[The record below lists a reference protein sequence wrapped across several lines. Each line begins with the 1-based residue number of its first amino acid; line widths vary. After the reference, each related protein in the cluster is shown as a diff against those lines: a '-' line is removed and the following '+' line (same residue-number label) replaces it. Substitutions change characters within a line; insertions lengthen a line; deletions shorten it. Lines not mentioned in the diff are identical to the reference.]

1 MNKDAK
7 NLSENKMKS
16 FILLLFFS
24 MSLFAIQKA
33 NISDYMKN
41 NILQATSIIKQK
53 DLSKEEKASKIFP
66 LFDTVFDYKLMTKL
80 SLGKDNWLKMTK
92 AQRAEFTNQFITKL
106 KQSYIDKLDLYT
118 DEKLRIIGLKEV
130 NKKRILLLTQLVG
143 DKDTYDITYKFYKSR
158 DDNWLIYDVDI
169 IGVSLIQV
177 YRAQFNGALQDGSY
191 QTLLNRLN
199 KVKND

>member
-7 NLSENKMKS
+7 NLSENNMKS
-16 FILLLFFS
+16 FVLLLFFS

-33 NISDYMKN
+33 DISDYMKN

>member
-7 NLSENKMKS
+7 NLSRNKMKS

-24 MSLFAIQKA
+24 ISLFAIQKA
-33 NISDYMKN
+33 NISDYMRA
-41 NILQATSIIKQK
+41 NILQATFIIKQK
-53 DLSKEEKASKIFP
+53 DLSNEEKASKIFP
-66 LFDTVFDYKLMTKL
+66 LFDTIFDYKLMTKL
-80 SLGKDNWLKMTK
+80 SLGKENWIKMTQK
-92 AQRAEFTNQFITKL
+92 QRAEFTNQFIAKL

-158 DDNWLIYDVDI
+158 DNNWLIYDVNI
-169 IGVSLIQV
+169 VGVSLIQV

-191 QTLLNRLN
+191 QTLLDRL
-199 KVKND
+199 KKSKK

>member
-7 NLSENKMKS
+7 NLSRNKMKS
-16 FILLLFFS
+16 FILLIFFS
-24 MSLFAIQKA
+24 ISLFAIQKA
-33 NISDYMKN
+33 NISDYMEA

-53 DLSKEEKASKIFP
+53 DLTNEEKSLKIFP

-80 SLGKDNWLKMTK
+80 SLGKDNWLKMTQE
-92 AQRAEFTNQFITKL
+92 QRAEFTKQFIAKL
-106 KQSYIDKLDLYT
+106 KQSYIDKIDLYT
-118 DEKLRIIGLKEV
+118 DEKLHMVGLKEV

-143 DKDTYDITYKFYKSR
+143 HKDTYDINYKFYKSK
-158 DDNWLIYDVDI
+158 DNNWLIYDVDI

-177 YRAQFNGALQDGSY
+177 YRAQFSGALQNGSY
-191 QTLLNRLN
+191 QTLLDRLN

>member
-1 MNKDAK
+1 
-7 NLSENKMKS
+7 MKS

>member
-7 NLSENKMKS
+7 NLSRNKMKS
-16 FILLLFFS
+16 FILLVLFS
-24 MSLFAIQKA
+24 ISLFAIQKVH
-33 NISDYMKN
+33 ISDYMKA

-53 DLSKEEKASKIFP
+53 DLTKQEKALKIFP

-80 SLGKDNWLKMTK
+80 SLGKDNWLKMTQE
-92 AQRAEFTNQFITKL
+92 QRAEFTKQFIMKL
-106 KQSYIDKLDLYT
+106 KQSYADKLNLYT

-143 DKDTYDITYKFYKSR
+143 DKDTYDINYKFYKST
-158 DDNWLIYDVDI
+158 DNNWLIYDVDI
-169 IGVSLIQV
+169 IGVSIIQV
-177 YRAQFNGALQDGSY
+177 YRAQFHGALQEGSY
-191 QTLLNRLN
+191 QTLLDRLN